1 MSLCDALVEI
11 PFRLNSAATFLTAS
25 SPSAKPVTYV
35 NECKLSVTGFTLQ
48 PCSGVRRRFSGEAL
62 SLSGQRIEKDK

>member
-48 PCSGVRRRFSGEAL
+48 PCSV
-62 SLSGQRIEKDK
+62 